1 MKRILVVVGACLLMS
16 SPAWAVQYCASTN
29 ARQEAALTWMVGN
42 TNAGIATQNA
52 QRAKQTP
59 PELPLP
65 LETNDSYIQAR
76 MKEIVRGYVQ
86 AHQAETVDNALKT
99 DVEAADDV
107 TKAKV
112 RNVLTCGKAV
122 C

>member
-1 MKRILVVVGACLLMS
+1 MKRILVVVGACILMA
-16 SPAWAVQYCASTN
+16 SPAWAAQYCASTN

-42 TNAGIATQNA
+42 TNAGITTQNA
-52 QRAKQTP
+52 QRANQTP
-59 PELPLP
+59 PEPPLP

-76 MKEIVRGYVQ
+76 LKEIVRGYVQ

-107 TKAKV
+107 TKGKV